1 MLSVKWFLRNEYKAF
16 VQHQP
21 SKKVMTVSQ
30 WREWQEFVQW
40 AALDRDMVHAMMV
53 FHAICGLGKISSLV
67 KRCPKAQKDP
77 QKVVLHLL
85 ETAPST
91 VPSAAHLSEEALNLV
106 KGALCGFDHFDLA
119 QLLQGENLP

>member
-40 AALDRDMVHAMMV
+40 AALDRDMVHALLV
-53 FHAICGLGKISSLV
+53 FHAIYGLGKISALA
-67 KRCPKAQKDP
+67 KRCPVGERDP
-77 QKVVLHLL
+77 EKVVLFLL
-85 ETAPST
+85 EDEPKVVHS
-91 VPSAAHLSEEALNLV
+91 VKHLSEEAIGLV
-106 KGALCGFDHFDLA
+106 KGALRGFNHFNLA
-119 QLLQGENLP
+119 QFLQG